1 MSRVQSWCS
10 QAWLLQEAE
19 PGDGECPSNSD
30 SSVPHWERF
39 QSHLMNL
46 MSPWSKKQYLG
57 QVLSPCPCPFL
68 SLFVPLSPFL
78 DSSRAPPLPTTTP
91 FPSLFPT
98 LPPGAQGLGS
108 GVAHTSRSHCLTIC
122 FCLHLVGRRQERSE
136 RLMRHCA
143 AGLLRG
149 RAGGGQASQPW

>member
-30 SSVPHWERF
+30 SSVPHLGALPIPFNEPHVSLEQEAIPWP
-39 QSHLMNL
+39 
-46 MSPWSKKQYLG
+46 SPL
-57 QVLSPCPCPFL
+57 PCPCPFL

-78 DSSRAPPLPTTTP
+78 DYSRAPPLPTTTP